1 LFDTQHDY
9 RCHTSRHRA
18 AQSTPGQEWW
28 SSKLREIDRHV
39 SGRRRQIERVSNP
52 QRDDGG
58 RSKTILQCGNLV
70 DGAARRQHCHIGRGG
85 KRDLH
90 TLVFAADITYS
101 RARIYVSDRMR
112 IVYIVDD
119 DDIIRKYLSAVLS
132 AAQLTC
138 RMVESAEAFLTDY
151 DPQQPGCLLLDVQM
165 PGMTGLELQRQLNRR
180 GATIPVI
187 FITGHGEIPMVVE
200 ALSDGAFGFLQKPVA
215 TATLLEQVHKA
226 LDRDES
232 NRAELLEREQIL
244 QRFELLTPRERDVL
258 GLMMAGRSNKAMA
271 GELLLSQRTV
281 ELYRARV
288 MEKTGSRS
296 LAQLVQMAMELNT
309 LQPARPRP
317 PTH

>member
-1 LFDTQHDY
+1 MVQRGGEFR
-9 RCHTSRHRA
+9 RCL
-18 AQSTPGQEWW
+18 PGIIDATAPGW
-28 SSKLREIDRHV
+28 SS
-39 SGRRRQIERVSNP
+39 
-52 QRDDGG
+52 
-58 RSKTILQCGNLV
+58 LV
-70 DGAARRQHCHIGRGG
+70 G

-101 RARIYVSDRMR
+101 RADSYVSDRMR

-119 DDIIRKYLSAVLS
+119 DDIVRKYLSAVLS

-151 DPQQPGCLLLDVQM
+151 DPHQPGCLLLDVRM

-215 TATLLEQVHKA
+215 TETLLEQVRKA
-226 LDRDES
+226 LDRDAS

-296 LAQLVQMAMELNT
+296 VAQLVRMT
-309 LQPARPRP
+309 LDLHILPPVRQRP
-317 PTH
+317 PPH